1 MSISTL
7 NSEIT
12 RLTNDIVTLQNK
24 LAREKKNESDK
35 RVKIANIKKTIT
47 KNTSAS
53 TLSSK
58 MKQCEQL
65 EKEITESVKK
75 QAKLQKDIADK
86 QKRLNDKSVSLLKE
100 QQKEQKNQQS
110 NQQKIIKS
118 YEAKINSLQ
127 NTVDDLLAP
136 VAASIKESVQT
147 DDDTEYDV
155 FISYASEDADFV
167 DSLEKELHDFGI
179 KVWRDKLSISW
190 GDSIRKSIDRGLLKS
205 KFAIVVLS
213 KSYMGKY
220 WTGYEFDGILN
231 LETTT
236 RKVFL
241 PIWHNVTVDD
251 VKAFSPSIAGR
262 KAFEIKSITAYGI
275 AEKLK
280 EILDE
285 NK

>member
-58 MKQCEQL
+58 MKQFEQL
-65 EKEITESVKK
+65 EKEITGFVKK
-75 QAKLQKDIADK
+75 QAKLQKDIAAK
-86 QKRLNDKSVSLLKE
+86 QKRLNDKSASLLKE
-100 QQKEQKNQQS
+100 QQKEQKNQQAK
-110 NQQKIIKS
+110 QQKIIKS
-118 YEAKINSLQ
+118 YETKISNLQ

-136 VAASIKESVQT
+136 VAMSIKESDQ
-147 DDDTEYDV
+147 DNDIKYDV

-167 DSLEKELHDFGI
+167 ESLVEELHKLDV
-179 KVWRDKLSISW
+179 KVWQDKLSIGW
-190 GDSIRKSIDRGLLKS
+190 GNSIRQSIDRGLLKS
-205 KFAIVVLS
+205 RFAIAVLS
-213 KSYMGKY
+213 KNYMEKY
-220 WTGYEFDGILN
+220 WTNYEVDGILN
-231 LETTT
+231 LETNAH
-236 RKVFL
+236 KVIL

-251 VKAFSPSIAGR
+251 VKAFSPYLAGR
-262 KAFEIKSITAYGI
+262 KALETKSITAYGI
-275 AEKLK
+275 AEILK
-280 EILDE
+280 KTLDE

>member
-86 QKRLNDKSVSLLKE
+86 EKRLNNKSASLHKE
-100 QQKEQKNQQS
+100 QQKEQKNQQAK
-110 NQQKIIKS
+110 QQKIIKS
-118 YEAKINSLQ
+118 YETKISSLQ
-127 NTVDDLLAP
+127 NTVEDQNDD
-136 VAASIKESVQT
+136 IK
-147 DDDTEYDV
+147 YDV
-155 FISYASEDADFV
+155 FISYASEDAGFV
-167 DSLEKELHDFGI
+167 DSLVEELHKLDV
-179 KVWRDKLSISW
+179 KVWQDKLSIGW
-190 GDSIRKSIDRGLLKS
+190 GNSIRKSIDSGLLKS
-205 KFAIVVLS
+205 RFAIAVIS
-213 KSYMGKY
+213 KIYLEKY
-220 WTGYEFDGILN
+220 WTNYEVDGILN

-251 VKAFSPSIAGR
+251 VKAFSPSLAGR
-262 KAFEIKSITAYGI
+262 KALETKSITAYGI
-275 AEKLK
+275 AEILK
-280 EILDE
+280 KTLDE

>member
-58 MKQCEQL
+58 MKQCGQL
-65 EKEITESVKK
+65 EKEITEFVKK
-75 QAKLQKDIADK
+75 QAKLQKDIAAK
-86 QKRLNDKSVSLLKE
+86 QKRLNDKSASLLKE
-100 QQKEQKNQQS
+100 QQKEQKNQQAK
-110 NQQKIIKS
+110 QQKIIKS
-118 YEAKINSLQ
+118 YETKISNLQ

-136 VAASIKESVQT
+136 VAMSIKESDQN
-147 DDDTEYDV
+147 DDIKYDV

-167 DSLEKELHDFGI
+167 ESLVEELHKLDV
-179 KVWRDKLSISW
+179 KVWQDKLSIGW
-190 GDSIRKSIDRGLLKS
+190 GNSIRQSIDRGLLKS
-205 KFAIVVLS
+205 RFAIAVLS
-213 KSYMGKY
+213 KNYMEKY
-220 WTGYEFDGILN
+220 WTNYEVDGILN
-231 LETTT
+231 LETNTH
-236 RKVFL
+236 KVIL
-241 PIWHNVTVDD
+241 PIWHNVTLDD
-251 VKAFSPSIAGR
+251 VKAFSPSLAGR
-262 KAFEIKSITAYGI
+262 EALETKSITAYGI
-275 AEKLK
+275 AEILK
-280 EILDE
+280 KTLDE

>member
-35 RVKIANIKKTIT
+35 RVKIANIKKTIN
-47 KNTSAS
+47 KNTSTS

-65 EKEITESVKK
+65 EKEIAESVKK
-75 QAKLQKDIADK
+75 QATLQKDIAVK
-86 QKRLNDKSVSLLKE
+86 QKRQNDKSASLLKE
-100 QQKEQKNQQS
+100 QQKEQKNQQAK
-110 NQQKIIKS
+110 QQKIIKS
-118 YEAKINSLQ
+118 YETKISNLQ

-136 VAASIKESVQT
+136 VAVSIKESAQM
-147 DDDTEYDV
+147 DDDIKYDV

-167 DSLEKELHDFGI
+167 ESLVEELHKLDV
-179 KVWRDKLSISW
+179 KVWQDKLSIGW
-190 GDSIRKSIDRGLLKS
+190 GNSIRKSIDSGLLKS
-205 KFAIVVLS
+205 RFAIAVIS
-213 KSYMGKY
+213 KIYLEKY
-220 WTGYEFDGILN
+220 WTNYEVDGILN

-236 RKVFL
+236 QKVFL

-251 VKAFSPSIAGR
+251 VKAFSPSLAGK
-262 KAFEIKSITAYGI
+262 KALETKLITAYGI
-275 AEKLK
+275 AEILK
-280 EILDE
+280 KTLDE

>member
-7 NSEIT
+7 NDEVK

-47 KNTSAS
+47 KNTSPS

-86 QKRLNDKSVSLLKE
+86 QKRLNDKSASLLKE
-100 QQKEQKNQQS
+100 QQKEQKNQQAK
-110 NQQKIIKS
+110 QQKMIKS
-118 YEAKINSLQ
+118 YETKISNLQ

-136 VAASIKESVQT
+136 VAVSIKEAVQM
-147 DDDTEYDV
+147 DDDIKYDV

-167 DSLEKELHDFGI
+167 ESLVEELHKLNV
-179 KVWRDKLSISW
+179 KVWQDKLSIGW
-190 GDSIRKSIDRGLLKS
+190 GDSIRMNIDRGLLKS

-213 KSYMGKY
+213 KSYMSKY

-251 VKAFSPSIAGR
+251 VKTFSPSIAGR
-262 KAFEIKSITAYGI
+262 KALETKSITAYGI
-275 AEKLK
+275 AEILK
-280 EILDE
+280 KILDE

>member
-262 KAFEIKSITAYGI
+262 KAFETK
-275 AEKLK
+275 
-280 EILDE
+280 
-285 NK
+285 

>member
-47 KNTSAS
+47 KNTSAG

-262 KAFEIKSITAYGI
+262 KAFETKSITACGI

>member
-58 MKQCEQL
+58 MKQFEQL
-65 EKEITESVKK
+65 EKEITEFVKK
-75 QAKLQKDIADK
+75 QAKLQKDIAAK
-86 QKRLNDKSVSLLKE
+86 QKRLNDKSASLLKE
-100 QQKEQKNQQS
+100 QQKEQKNQQAK
-110 NQQKIIKS
+110 QQKIIKS
-118 YEAKINSLQ
+118 YETKISNLQ

-136 VAASIKESVQT
+136 VAMSIKESDQ
-147 DDDTEYDV
+147 DNDIKYDV

-167 DSLEKELHDFGI
+167 ESLVEELHKLDV
-179 KVWRDKLSISW
+179 KVWQDKLSIGW
-190 GDSIRKSIDRGLLKS
+190 GNSIRQSIDRGLLKS

-262 KAFEIKSITAYGI
+262 KAFETKSITAYGI

>member
-7 NSEIT
+7 NDEIK
-12 RLTNDIVTLQNK
+12 RLTKDIVTLQNK

-35 RVKIANIKKTIT
+35 RMKIANLKKTIT

-213 KSYMGKY
+213 KSYMNKY

-236 RKVFL
+236 RKVIL

-251 VKAFSPSIAGR
+251 VKAFSPSLAGR
-262 KAFEIKSITAYGI
+262 KAFETKSITAYGI
-275 AEKLK
+275 AEILK
-280 EILDE
+280 KTLDE

>member
-167 DSLEKELHDFGI
+167 DSLVEELHKLDV
-179 KVWRDKLSISW
+179 KVWQDKLSIGW
-190 GDSIRKSIDRGLLKS
+190 GNSIRKSIDSGLLKS
-205 KFAIVVLS
+205 RFAIAVIS
-213 KSYMGKY
+213 KIYLEKY
-220 WTGYEFDGILN
+220 WTNYEVDGILN

-236 RKVFL
+236 QKVFL

-251 VKAFSPSIAGR
+251 VKAFSPSLAGR
-262 KAFEIKSITAYGI
+262 KALETKSITAYGI
-275 AEKLK
+275 AEILK
-280 EILDE
+280 KTLDE

>member
-47 KNTSAS
+47 KNTSAG

-241 PIWHNVTVDD
+241 PIWHNVTVYD

-262 KAFEIKSITAYGI
+262 KAFETKSITAYGI

>member
-213 KSYMGKY
+213 KSYMGKH

-251 VKAFSPSIAGR
+251 VKTFSPSIAGR
-262 KAFEIKSITAYGI
+262 KALETKSITAYGI
-275 AEKLK
+275 AEILK
-280 EILDE
+280 KILDE